1 MQTPLYEL
9 LVGKLPFK
17 NISHSETY
25 KHFLQGERGIYGGL
39 LHDGSQT

>member
-25 KHFLQGERGIYGGL
+25 KHFLRGERGIYGGL